1 MLHIISCW
9 NFYYPYITNLL
20 EFLSHFYVTVA
31 DQISSVFWFY
41 HADLCEE
48 RVTAVL
54 DYMSTM
60 AASIEPLIQFANR
73 QRSNSENLSL
83 LDQNFT
89 RGKLHLRCKRRNG
102 RVRVMVIPP
111 SLPLP
116 PSLSPCVQTFLYW
129 LRMLVNYFFFL
140 MKLVN

>member
-1 MLHIISCW
+1 MLHIISYR
-9 NFYYPYITNLL
+9 NFYFTCITNLL
-20 EFLSHFYVTVA
+20 EFLSYFYVTVA

-60 AASIEPLIQFANR
+60 AASIEPLIQFTNR

-102 RVRVMVIPP
+102 RVRVMVISPSLCLSLPP
-111 SLPLP
+111 SLPLTMCADIFI
-116 PSLSPCVQTFLYW
+116 LIGNVGKLI
-129 LRMLVNYFFFL
+129 FF
-140 MKLVN
+140 VW